1 MESTVR
7 AWAASGAMAL
17 TGRADGAAL
26 AVPAGVVTVLEA
38 VGAQIAAISARQGDA
53 VELDALALLGERAA
67 ISGFT
72 RQGDRSCGGGT
83 RLVRAADGWVAASL
97 ARADDVASVPAWLE
111 VDDVWADEIWK
122 VVTEESLGR
131 SASALVA
138 RARLLGL
145 PVSQLPSGP
154 LRPAVG
160 PLGDYPVVA
169 DVVGED
175 DRIVPLDDLVVVDL
189 SSLWAGPLC
198 TNVLRL
204 AGARVVK
211 VESTRR
217 PDGARAGP
225 PAFFDLLNRGKAH
238 AGLDF
243 AVPQGRAA
251 LRSLVI
257 SADVVVE
264 ASRPRALRQL
274 GVDREEVMAAAGGPR
289 IWLSITGY
297 GRTGP
302 DADAV
307 AFGDDAAVAGGLV
320 AWDERG
326 PCFCADAVADPAAGL
341 VAAASTLAALETP
354 QRWTLDVAMR
364 DVAAHLAIGDVP
376 EMPADLDVAPP
387 RARPARFD

>member
-1 MESTVR
+1 
-7 AWAASGAMAL
+7 MAL
-17 TGRADGAAL
+17 TGRADGPAL
-26 AVPAGVVTVLEA
+26 GVPAGVVTVLEA
-38 VGAQIAAISARQGDA
+38 VGAQLAAISARQGDA
-53 VELDALALLGERAA
+53 VELDPLALLGERAA

-111 VDDVWADEIWK
+111 VDDVWADEVWK
-122 VVTEESLGR
+122 VVAEESLGR

-145 PVSQLPSGP
+145 PVSQLPSEP
-154 LRPAVG
+154 LRPSVG
-160 PLGDYPVVA
+160 PFGDYPVAA
-169 DVVGED
+169 DIVGD
-175 DRIVPLDDLVVVDL
+175 ADRVVPLRDLAVVDL

-198 TNVLRL
+198 TNVLQL

-225 PAFFDLLNRGKAH
+225 PAFFDLLNTGKAH
-238 AGLDF
+238 VALDF
-243 AVPQGRAA
+243 AAAQGRAA
-251 LRSLVI
+251 LRNLVAE
-257 SADVVVE
+257 ADVVVE

-274 GVDREEVMAAAGGPR
+274 GVDRDEIMSAANGPR
-289 IWLSITGY
+289 VWLSITGY
-297 GRTGP
+297 GRTGA

-307 AFGDDAAVAGGLV
+307 AFGDDAAVGGGLV

-341 VAAASTLAALETP
+341 VAAASTLAALETQ

-364 DVAAHLAIGDVP
+364 DVAAHLATGDVP
-376 EMPADLDVAPP
+376 AAPADLRVAPP

>member
-1 MESTVR
+1 
-7 AWAASGAMAL
+7 MAL
-17 TGRADGAAL
+17 TGRSDGPPL
-26 AVPAGVVTVLEA
+26 PAPEGVVTVLEA
-38 VGAQIAAISARQGDA
+38 VGRQIAAASARLGDA
-53 VELDALALLGERAA
+53 VVLDAPALLGERAA

-97 ARADDVASVPAWLE
+97 ARADDVAGVPAWLE
-111 VDDVWADEIWK
+111 VDDVWADEVWK

-131 SASALVA
+131 SVVTLVE

-145 PVSQLPSGP
+145 PVAPLPTQP
-154 LRPAVG
+154 LRPTTG
-160 PLGDYPVVA
+160 PFGDYPVAAHTVGDADRVA
-169 DVVGED
+169 S
-175 DRIVPLDDLVVVDL
+175 LHDLVVADL

-225 PAFFDLLNRGKAH
+225 PAFFDLLNAGKKNVA
-238 AGLDF
+238 LDF
-243 AVPQGRAA
+243 ATREGRAA
-251 LRSLVI
+251 LRQLL
-257 SADVVVE
+257 AAAEVVVE

-274 GVDREEVMAAAGGPR
+274 GVERDELMAAIGGPR
-289 IWLSITGY
+289 VWLSITGY

-320 AWDERG
+320 VWDEGG
-326 PCFCADAVADPAAGL
+326 PCFCADAIADPAAGL
-341 VAAASTLAALETP
+341 VAAAATLAALATE
-354 QRWTLDVAMR
+354 QRWTLDVAMC
-364 DVAAHLAIGDVP
+364 DVAARLATGPVP
-376 EMPADLDVAPP
+376 KVPADLEVALPQ
-387 RARPARFD
+387 ARQARFD

>member
-1 MESTVR
+1 
-7 AWAASGAMAL
+7 
-17 TGRADGAAL
+17 
-26 AVPAGVVTVLEA
+26 VTVLEA
-38 VGAQIAAISARQGDA
+38 VGRQIAAASARLGDA
-53 VELDALALLGERAA
+53 VVLDAPALLGERAA

-97 ARADDVASVPAWLE
+97 ARADDVAGVPAWLE
-111 VDDVWADEIWK
+111 VDDVWADEVWK

-131 SASALVA
+131 SVVTLVE

-145 PVSQLPSGP
+145 PVAPLPTQP
-154 LRPAVG
+154 LRPTMG
-160 PLGDYPVVA
+160 PFGDYPVAAHTVGDADRVA
-169 DVVGED
+169 S
-175 DRIVPLDDLVVVDL
+175 LHDLVVADL

-225 PAFFDLLNRGKAH
+225 PAFFDLLNAGKKNVA
-238 AGLDF
+238 LDF
-243 AVPQGRAA
+243 ATREGRAA
-251 LRSLVI
+251 LRQLL
-257 SADVVVE
+257 AAAEVVVE

-274 GVDREEVMAAAGGPR
+274 GVERDELMAAIGGPR
-289 IWLSITGY
+289 VWLSITGY

-320 AWDERG
+320 VWDEEG
-326 PCFCADAVADPAAGL
+326 PCFCADAIADPAAGL
-341 VAAASTLAALETP
+341 VAAAATLAALATE
-354 QRWTLDVAMR
+354 QRWTLDVAMC
-364 DVAAHLAIGDVP
+364 DVAARLATGPVP
-376 EMPADLDVAPP
+376 KVPADLEVALPQ
-387 RARPARFD
+387 ARQARFD

>member
-1 MESTVR
+1 
-7 AWAASGAMAL
+7 MAL
-17 TGRADGAAL
+17 TGRADGPAL
-26 AVPAGVVTVLEA
+26 AAPAGVVTVLEA
-38 VGAQIAAISARQGDA
+38 LGAQIAAISARRGDA

-67 ISGFT
+67 ISSFT

-111 VDDVWADEIWK
+111 VDDVWADEVWK

-131 SASALVA
+131 SVAALVA

-145 PVSQLPSGP
+145 PVSALPSEP
-154 LRPAVG
+154 LWPDVG
-160 PLGDYPVVA
+160 PFGDYPVAADPVGDADRVVA
-169 DVVGED
+169 
-175 DRIVPLDDLVVVDL
+175 RRDLVVVDL

-198 TNVLRL
+198 TNVLQL

-225 PAFFDLLNRGKAH
+225 PAFFDLLNAGKAH
-238 AGLDF
+238 VALDF
-243 AVPQGRAA
+243 EVRQGRTA
-251 LRSLVI
+251 LRSLVTA
-257 SADVVVE
+257 ADVVVE

-274 GVDREEVMAAAGGPR
+274 GVDRDEIMAAASGPR
-289 IWLSITGY
+289 VWLSITGY

-341 VAAASTLAALETP
+341 VAAASTLAALETE
-354 QRWTLDVAMR
+354 QRWTLDVAMC
-364 DVAAHLAIGDVP
+364 DVAAHLASGDVP
-376 EMPADLDVAPP
+376 EAPVDLQVAPP
-387 RARPARFD
+387 RARRSRFD

>member
-1 MESTVR
+1 MQSTVR

-17 TGRADGAAL
+17 TGRPDEPAL

-38 VGAQIAAISARQGDA
+38 VGDQIAETSARQGEA
-53 VELDALALLGERAA
+53 VVLDPLSLLGERAA

-111 VDDVWADEIWK
+111 VDDVWADEVWK
-122 VVTEESLGR
+122 VVAEESLRR

-154 LRPAVG
+154 LRPAIG
-160 PLGDYPVVA
+160 PFGDYPVAAHAVGDA
-169 DVVGED
+169 DRVVPM
-175 DRIVPLDDLVVVDL
+175 RDLVVVDL

-198 TNVLRL
+198 TNVLQL
-204 AGARVVK
+204 GGARVVK

-225 PAFFDLLNRGKAH
+225 PAFFDLLNGEKAH
-238 AGLDF
+238 VALDF
-243 AVPQGRAA
+243 AAPQGRAA
-251 LRSLVI
+251 LRSLVAA
-257 SADVVVE
+257 ADVVVE

-274 GVDREEVMAAAGGPR
+274 GVDRDEIMAAATGPR
-289 IWLSITGY
+289 VWLSITGY

-341 VAAASTLAALETP
+341 VGAASTLATLATQ

-364 DVAAHLAIGDVP
+364 DIAAHLATGDVP
-376 EMPADLDVAPP
+376 EAPADLEIAPP
-387 RARPARFD
+387 RARSTRFD

>member
-1 MESTVR
+1 
-7 AWAASGAMAL
+7 MAL
-17 TGRADGAAL
+17 TGRSDGPPLVA
-26 AVPAGVVTVLEA
+26 PEGMVTGLEA
-38 VGAQIAAISARQGDA
+38 LGSEIAARSARLGHA

-83 RLVRAADGWVAASL
+83 RLIRAADGWVAASL
-97 ARADDVASVPAWLE
+97 ARADDVASVSAWLE
-111 VDDVWADEIWK
+111 VDDVWADEVWK
-122 VVTEESLGR
+122 VVTEESVSR
-131 SASALVA
+131 SAAELVA

-145 PVSQLPSGP
+145 PVSQLPSAALRSVAGP
-154 LRPAVG
+154 F
-160 PLGDYPVVA
+160 GDYPLDA
-169 DVVGED
+169 RAVGDTARVSSFHE
-175 DRIVPLDDLVVVDL
+175 LVVVDL

-225 PAFFDLLNRGKAH
+225 PAFFDLLNAGKEYVV
-238 AGLDF
+238 LDF
-243 AVPQGRAA
+243 ATTDGRSA
-251 LRSLVI
+251 LRQMLA

-274 GVDREEVMAAAGGPR
+274 GVERDEVMGGPGPR
-289 IWLSITGY
+289 VWLSITGY
-297 GRTGP
+297 GRRGP

-320 AWDERG
+320 VWDEQG

-341 VAAASTLAALETP
+341 VSAAATLAALETE
-354 QRWTLDVAMR
+354 QRWTVDVAMR
-364 DVAAHLAIGDVP
+364 DVAAHLATGEVP
-376 EMPADLDVAPP
+376 DTPGNLHVVGP
-387 RARPARFD
+387 RARQARFD

>member
-1 MESTVR
+1 
-7 AWAASGAMAL
+7 MAL
-17 TGRADGAAL
+17 TGRADGPAL
-26 AVPAGVVTVLEA
+26 AAPARIVAVLEA
-38 VGAQIAAISARQGDA
+38 VGAQIAVSSARWGDA

-111 VDDVWADEIWK
+111 VDDIWADEVWK

-131 SASALVA
+131 SVASLVE

-145 PVSQLPSGP
+145 PVSKLPSEP
-154 LRPAVG
+154 LCPDVG
-160 PLGDYPVVA
+160 PFGDYPVAAQPVGDA
-169 DVVGED
+169 D
-175 DRIVPLDDLVVVDL
+175 RVPSLHDLVVVDL

-198 TNVLRL
+198 TNVLQL

-225 PAFFDLLNRGKAH
+225 PAFFDLLNSGKEHVAF
-238 AGLDF
+238 DF
-243 AVPQGRAA
+243 ATPEGRAA
-251 LRSLVI
+251 LRHLLTT
-257 SADVVVE
+257 ADVVVE
-264 ASRPRALRQL
+264 ASRPRALGQL
-274 GVDREEVMAAAGGPR
+274 GIDRDEVLAAIEGPR

-302 DADAV
+302 DADGV

-320 AWDERG
+320 AWDEQG
-326 PCFCADAVADPAAGL
+326 PCFCADAIADPAAGM
-341 VAAASTLAALETP
+341 VAAVSTLTALETE

-364 DVAAHLAIGDVP
+364 DVAAHLATGEVP
-376 EMPADLDVAPP
+376 ETPARLEVAPP
-387 RARPARFD
+387 RARLFRVCIDP

>member
-1 MESTVR
+1 
-7 AWAASGAMAL
+7 MAL

-131 SASALVA
+131 SSSALVA

-145 PVSQLPSGP
+145 PVSQLPSEP

-160 PLGDYPVVA
+160 PFGDYPVVA
-169 DVVGED
+169 DAVGED

-225 PAFFDLLNRGKAH
+225 PAFFDLLNSGKAH
-238 AGLDF
+238 AGLD
-243 AVPQGRAA
+243 
-251 LRSLVI
+251 
-257 SADVVVE
+257 
-264 ASRPRALRQL
+264 
-274 GVDREEVMAAAGGPR
+274 
-289 IWLSITGY
+289 LS
-297 GRTGP
+297 
-302 DADAV
+302 
-307 AFGDDAAVAGGLV
+307 
-320 AWDERG
+320 
-326 PCFCADAVADPAAGL
+326 
-341 VAAASTLAALETP
+341 
-354 QRWTLDVAMR
+354 
-364 DVAAHLAIGDVP
+364 
-376 EMPADLDVAPP
+376 VAPG
-387 RARPARFD
+387 